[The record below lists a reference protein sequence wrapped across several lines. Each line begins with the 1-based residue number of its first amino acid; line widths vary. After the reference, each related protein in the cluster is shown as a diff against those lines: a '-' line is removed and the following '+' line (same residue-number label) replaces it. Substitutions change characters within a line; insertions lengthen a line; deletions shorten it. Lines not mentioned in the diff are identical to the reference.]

1 MNKMSRTTKPPKGAI
16 INKDDLDF
24 FTKKKNFKGDTI
36 LEIVATS
43 EEELGQL
50 EERLDDFTQFLD
62 VERIFRGTIRDGKE
76 YIYIAR
82 YKVNGETD
90 LSELFNFEHE
100 DFIDIENSVDTKKL

>member
-1 MNKMSRTTKPPKGAI
+1 MNKMSQTTKSPKGAV

-36 LEIVATS
+36 LEIVAAS

-62 VERIFRGTIRDGKE
+62 VERTIRDGKE
-76 YIYIAR
+76 YIAR

-90 LSELFNFEHE
+90 LSELFNFGHE
-100 DFIDIENSVDTKKL
+100 DFIDIENSVDAKKL